1 MFNKEKII
9 NDYDDLAY
17 ESREGG
23 VSYQSII
30 TALTDDYAG
39 KFKNT
44 TVSGLDVP
52 ELIYDSIRF
61 HVQTTRNS
69 RRQDLKRMFEA
80 LGDKLE
86 SPAGS
91 KPYVAAERR
100 LRANVQRAFPLGDE
114 TGTDKALGMWAIDDV
129 KNAKKSRE
137 ENLAKQRIA
146 TEQFNAAA
154 DRAID
159 AIGKGVRWDD

>member
-9 NDYDDLAY
+9 DDYDRLAY
-17 ESREGG
+17 ESRESG

-30 TALTDDYAG
+30 TTLTDQYAG
-39 KFKNT
+39 EYQNT

-69 RRQDLKRMFEA
+69 RRQDLKKMFEA

-86 SPAGS
+86 SPVGS

-100 LRANVQRAFPLGDE
+100 LRANVGRAFPLGDE
-114 TGTDKALGMWAIDDV
+114 DGTDKTLGMWAIDDV

-137 ENLAKQRIA
+137 DNLAKQRIA
-146 TEQFNAAA
+146 TEQFNTAA
-154 DRAID
+154 DRAIN
-159 AIGKGVRWDD
+159 AIERGVFWNE

>member
-23 VSYQSII
+23 VSYQAII
-30 TALTDDYAG
+30 TTLTDRYAG
-39 KFKNT
+39 KFQNT

-61 HVQTTRNS
+61 HVQATRGA
-69 RRQDLKRMFEA
+69 RRQSLKDLFDC

-86 SPAGS
+86 AAPGS
-91 KPYVAAERR
+91 KEYVRADRR
-100 LRANVQRAFPLGDE
+100 LRANVTRAYPLGAED
-114 TGTDKALGMWAIDDV
+114 GKDKALGMWSVDDI
-129 KNAKKSRE
+129 KNSVKSRE
-137 ENLAKQRIA
+137 DNLKKQRA
-146 TEQFNAAA
+146 AVTQFNMAAT
-154 DRAID
+154 RAVA
-159 AIGKGVRWDD
+159 AIRGGVSWND